1 VGGKLALWWKD
12 TGDYP
17 GAAVRI
23 YNNDI
28 IGGGTINL
36 VTSITN
42 SVKPPIENGAY
53 VPLTQFIRKAYDT
66 SDFDVLR
73 DSIAAHTKTLLA
85 GGNTFTES
93 GKGLNWA
100 MNSDGASI
108 LFHNT
113 GDGDTNSRLEF
124 KTWDNGDEYFS
135 FTDVS
140 MKPLLKIM
148 PNGGISPVLIN
159 DKPAIHTGNYGAL
172 SRELEMEKWLASR
185 PKNLADSRLWV
196 VGTNNAP
203 QLAHPMSGGGFTMN
217 GDRNAC
223 ELRVDPWGRP
233 AITWRCV
240 GNDTASDDDGG
251 WNKSIG
257 GINHLSNYMSVVYF
271 RINVGGTASS
281 DGTFYHGLQ
290 GDLNPENGNPYYTAA
305 LLSVLPVGK
314 WLVSVGYLLSSGAVD
329 ASLAGSIWDVS
340 TGAKLLNS
348 TSYKQAVGNTRAA
361 HRSYLFYSNNPLVD
375 IEWWNPIFCEVD
387 GTEPSMREL
396 LGKSNESFLTNTLI
410 SDAVS
415 TALTTIRGEQKVIVD
430 AQTVKI
436 TALTQEL
443 AELRSANQELLRQ
456 ITVFKARIKELEDA
470 TPVTYTL
477 SAPTVGVSGSTV
489 AGEVSVLTA
498 SGSTFTPSK
507 TDTVVYYWTLPNGST
522 ATGNSVRFTN
532 GAAGSVAT
540 ASVVAK
546 GTTQTSTSTSASVVS
561 TPAAVV
567 EPPAPIAPTV
577 TNPSISSTSSR
588 AAGASVTLTASDSVV
603 TPAGLPITY
612 EWTKPDGG
620 TATGS
625 TLAVVM
631 GSAGMSFTYSVVAKV
646 TGGVSIVSQITL
658 TSSPTVAVVY
668 TLSPPTV
675 VVSGSTVVGE
685 VSVLTASG
693 STWSPSSDTHIEYLW
708 SLPNGNTATG
718 NSISFTN
725 GAAGSVATATVV
737 AKGAGVATSTAKVTT
752 VTATVSTVTA
762 TPVIPTVVVDAV
774 PLGVLLNFA
783 EGGMTL
789 LPGMSVSNGSI
800 TFTDT
805 SNYKYTVTGNS
816 VAIGVTGDVTALLGS
831 VYSDGALSLLPGMS
845 VSNGSITFTDTP
857 PFKYTVIGSTVSVVV
872 G

>member
-42 SVKPPIENGAY
+42 SVKPPIENGAD
-53 VPLTQFIRKAYDT
+53 VPLTQFIRKAYDN
-66 SDFDVLR
+66 SDFDALR

-85 GGNTFTES
+85 GGNTFDES

-100 MNSDGASI
+100 MNTDGASI
-108 LFHNT
+108 LFHST

-124 KTWDNGDEYFS
+124 KIWENGNKFFS
-135 FTDVS
+135 FTDAS

-148 PNGGISPVLIN
+148 SNGGISPVLIN

-196 VGTNNAP
+196 VGANNAA
-203 QLAHPMSGGGFTMN
+203 QLAHPMSGGAFNVN

-240 GNDTASDDDGG
+240 GNDIASDADGG
-251 WNKSIG
+251 WSKWING
-257 GINHLSNYMSVVYF
+257 LNHLSNYMSVVYF

-290 GDLNPENGNPYYTAA
+290 CDLNPENGNPYYTAA

-314 WLVSVGYLLSSGAVD
+314 WLVSVGYLLSSGEVD
-329 ASLAGSIWDVS
+329 ASLVSSIWDVS
-340 TGAKLLNS
+340 TGSKLSNS
-348 TSYKQAVGNTRAA
+348 TSYKQAVGNTNAN
-361 HRSYLFYSNNPLVD
+361 HRTYLYYSNNPLVD

-396 LGKSNESFLTNTLI
+396 LGKPNESFLTNTLI

-415 TALTTIRGEQKVIVD
+415 TALTTIRGEQKVVVD
-430 AQTVKI
+430 SQNVKI
-436 TALTQEL
+436 TAITQQL
-443 AELRSANQELLRQ
+443 AALIAANQELLRR
-456 ITVFKARIKELEDA
+456 ISDIKARIKAEEDA
-470 TPVTYTL
+470 AALVTYTL
-477 SAPTVGVSGSTV
+477 SAPTVAASGSTV

-507 TDTVVYYWTLPNGST
+507 TDTVVYYWTLPNGTT
-522 ATGNSVRFTN
+522 ATGNSISFTN

-540 ASVVAK
+540 ATVVAK
-546 GTTQTSTSTSASVVS
+546 GATQTSASTSTTVVS
-561 TPAAVV
+561 TPAVVV
-567 EPPAPIAPTV
+567 EPPAPTAPTV

-588 AAGASVTLTASDSVV
+588 VAGASVTLTASDSVV

-646 TGGVSIVSQITL
+646 TGGVSIASHITL
-658 TSSPTVAVVY
+658 TSSPTVIVVY
-668 TLSPPTV
+668 TLSAPTV
-675 VVSGSTVVGE
+675 VVSGSTVVGQTCT
-685 VSVLTASG
+685 LTASG
-693 STWSPSSDTHIEYLW
+693 STWSPSNNASVVYYW
-708 SLPNGNTATG
+708 VLPNGDTATG
-718 NSISFTN
+718 DSISFTN
-725 GAAGSVATATVV
+725 GAAGSVSTATVV
-737 AKGAGVATSTAKVTT
+737 AKGADVATSTAKVST
-752 VTATVSTVTA
+752 VTATVDTT
-762 TPVIPTVVVDAV
+762 TVVFDTLAFED
-774 PLGVLLNFA
+774 LINFV
-783 EGGMTL
+783 EGTMKL
-789 LPGMSVSNGSI
+789 LPGMSVYDGSV
-800 TFTDT
+800 TFTDIG
-805 SNYKYTVTGNS
+805 NYKY
-816 VAIGVTGDVTALLGS
+816 AVTGD
-831 VYSDGALSLLPGMS
+831 
-845 VSNGSITFTDTP
+845 
-857 PFKYTVIGSTVSVVV
+857 SVVITV
-872 G
+872 TKM